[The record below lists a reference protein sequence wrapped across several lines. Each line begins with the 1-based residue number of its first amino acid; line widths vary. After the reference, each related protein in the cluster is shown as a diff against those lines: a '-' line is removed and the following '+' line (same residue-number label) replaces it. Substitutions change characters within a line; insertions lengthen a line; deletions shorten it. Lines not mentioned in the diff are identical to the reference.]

1 MNALPENTIKATPHL
16 DVTDETVA
24 LKNVTFKYDDKTI
37 IRQLNLTVVPGQR
50 IALLGRSGSG
60 KTTLLKLITGDILP
74 VSGQVTIGGHDVSAL
89 QQQLSQLVAVLDQQ
103 AYLFDT
109 SILNNVRMG
118 NLSATDEQI
127 KIAIQQAGLQPLIDR
142 LPGGYNTSMQEA
154 GTRFSGGERQR
165 FALARILLQDAPIVI
180 LDEPTVS
187 LDPKTEHEVL
197 QQIFTVLADR
207 TIIWVTHHL
216 TGIWAVDQ
224 VYFLE
229 KGQFTLSGT
238 PTDLAKNATHFQ
250 QLLAMDDLG

>member
-1 MNALPENTIKATPHL
+1 M
-16 DVTDETVA
+16 
-24 LKNVTFKYDDKTI
+24 
-37 IRQLNLTVVPGQR
+37 
-50 IALLGRSGSG
+50 
-60 KTTLLKLITGDILP
+60 
-74 VSGQVTIGGHDVSAL
+74 SGQVTIGGHDVSAL